1 MTTTKQTLT
10 PIITLSKLSLTPWRL
25 DENGANGYVTVMA
38 ADGTVVHQNETNLP
52 DEVKC
57 KDAICEEIVNNAAAI
72 AKLPEIRQ
80 ALFEL
85 VNYFEV
91 HTADTGRT
99 IRGEEVF
106 QNAIRALVSHE

>member
-1 MTTTKQTLT
+1 
-10 PIITLSKLSLTPWRL
+10 
-25 DENGANGYVTVMA
+25 MA

-52 DEVKC
+52 DEMKG

-91 HTADTGRT
+91 FTADTGRT
-99 IRGEEVF
+99 NRGEEVF